1 MRDWRASQTFRRGE
15 MTKRAARPAET
26 PAVPLDA
33 RITPSQSRARNTF
46 ETVLSTAGELLA
58 DVGFERLTT
67 NLVCERAGMTPP
79 ALYRYFPN
87 KYAILSELARRLMEA
102 QDEAVFAWI
111 EAGGLEVGSVE
122 EAVGKNRVIQRQVNE
137 ITRQIPGG
145 IWIMRALRAIPQLHH
160 IRIASRDKVARHIS
174 ERLTGVYP
182 SVPERELFR
191 AARLTT
197 EVAYAATEMVLE
209 EPDLDEAG
217 INEDVCWMTAM
228 HYQRLAQ
235 RYAKA
240 P

>member
-1 MRDWRASQTFRRGE
+1 

-26 PAVPLDA
+26 PVVDLDA
-33 RITPSQSRARNTF
+33 RTTPSQSRARTTF
-46 ETVLSTAGELLA
+46 EAVLSTAGELLGE
-58 DVGFERLTT
+58 VGFERLST

-87 KYAILSELARRLMEA
+87 KYAILSELARRLMDA

-111 EAGGLEVGSVE
+111 QAGGLDAGSLE
-122 EAVGKNRVIQRQVNE
+122 EAVDKNRRLQQQVNE
-137 ITRQIPGG
+137 ITRGIPGG
-145 IWIMRALRAIPQLHH
+145 IWIMRALRAVPLLRD

-174 ERLTGVYP
+174 ERLTEAYP
-182 SVPERELFR
+182 EVPESELFR

-209 EPDLDEAG
+209 EPALDEAR
-217 INEDVCWMTAM
+217 INEDVCWMVAM

-235 RYAKA
+235 RYAQGR
-240 P
+240 

>member
-1 MRDWRASQTFRRGE
+1 

-26 PAVPLDA
+26 AVVRLDA
-33 RITPSQSRARNTF
+33 RTTPSQTRARNTF
-46 ETVLSTAGELLA
+46 EAVLSTAGELLGE
-58 DVGFERLTT
+58 VGFERLTT

-87 KYAILSELARRLMEA
+87 KYAILSELARRLMDA

-111 EAGGLEVGSVE
+111 ESGGLKASSLE
-122 EAVGKNRVIQRQVNE
+122 ETVASNQRLQQQVNE

-145 IWIMRALRAIPQLHH
+145 IWIMRALRAVPLLRD

-174 ERLTGVYP
+174 ERLTKAYP
-182 SVPERELFR
+182 AVPESELFR

-209 EPDLDEAG
+209 EPALDEAR
-217 INEDVCWMTAM
+217 INEDVCWMVAM
-228 HYQRLAQ
+228 HYQRLAE
-235 RYAKA
+235 RYAQ
-240 P
+240 PR